1 MKAVAETLGVARS
14 SLAERQAKSAR
25 PRGPY
30 RKPEDEALLPTIREI
45 VDARPSYALSPD
57 HRTREPRAALARQ
70 AGRQRQARAQDHA
83 RKRAASGAR
92 QPSRC
97 VHNSQE

>member
-14 SLAERQAKSAR
+14 SLAERQAKSPR

-45 VDARPSYALSPD
+45 V
-57 HRTREPRAALARQ
+57 TR
-70 AGRQRQARAQDHA
+70 ARAMAIAGSPH
-83 RKRAASGAR
+83 S
-92 QPSRC
+92 
-97 VHNSQE
+97 